1 MAFGEIASIQPPEVS
16 HGTQMVKV
24 VVGRDREEFSI
35 HSALLAS
42 SSPIFRQCISQ
53 RVGYESNDTKMEIDC
68 GCWDGC
74 YTITLH
80 SEHPN
85 VFKVFYDWLYSGRI
99 PGNFT
104 VHKVAGDDRYF
115 DTVWLDTLKM
125 GNRLEIT
132 SIADIASG
140 KIQELFSTETL
151 LIPSKQ
157 FIEILFS
164 NWDSN
169 LADLQQLIA
178 GHVVYCLTKSVDR
191 SAFQDLLGVQ
201 SYNFL
206 SEVGGALLD
215 QVGTGELKFGS
226 QVDRVYKVEHPYRQ
240 LFGRRAED
248 TAPQA
253 SDIPGAP
260 FGLRYVVSD
269 EPSNGWQRNVDAGSD
284 SNVHGDRDEAHDAN
298 HVNLTNSEPKHQ
310 DPTACSDLGV
320 QYNDVGPPEPLG
332 WENATC
338 PPSRVGILPSSQT
351 FGDMPGQGRM
361 ASPKDCDH
369 STSFTSSG
377 PGAPTP
383 ATDWTS
389 LERQLGGGW
398 DADQPLNGH
407 WCNSMTCPRQT
418 EISGRFDGLSLDQ
431 GTDPV
436 LAHNAQHFQLPS
448 QVRRYV
454 SMQAPFAGAIPAAGQ
469 PSSMVPSSF
478 ARPPIPA
485 LQDPRLRQA
494 STDWPPTSA
503 ATTAATW
510 RNGRQPVKTPGSP
523 MTSSANCYQDTWSNN
538 LSSVSA
544 DTAFAA
550 ERADK
555 KGVNTWSTTALE
567 HGQPRADIKEA
578 SKKEDGG
585 WGPSAGEK
593 RDHIHRC
600 TQHVCGLDAGGDECG
615 CEDNPVKLTTDA
627 SGWDCT
633 TAVSNN
639 NDSWDHKATATGSWR
654 ASAEEKGDDLCS
666 CNCWDVGDGCCKW
679 HRKSPATAKPTAS
692 GWGHAAGGNNN
703 DWGNHTVKANQSWGA
718 SAEGQG
724 KDTCS
729 CNGCGWDGGY
739 CESHDK
745 DPVTIKST
753 ASGWGHAAGSNNDDS
768 WDNHNAKADQGWG
781 RGPVC
786 TNDCIGNCGTNG
798 GDWR

>member
-42 SSPIFRQCISQ
+42 SSPIFRRCISQ
-53 RVGYESNDTKMEIDC
+53 LVGYESDDTEMEIDC

-74 YTITLH
+74 YTIILH

-104 VHKVAGDDRYF
+104 VHKVAGDDRYI

-140 KIQELFSTETL
+140 KIQELFSARTRL
-151 LIPSKQ
+151 VPSKQ

-206 SEVGGALLD
+206 SEVGVALLD
-215 QVGTGELKFGS
+215 QVSTGELKFGS
-226 QVDRVYKVEHPYRQ
+226 QVDPVYKVEHPYHQ

-253 SDIPGAP
+253 SDIPSAP

-284 SNVHGDRDEAHDAN
+284 SNVHGDRDEALDAN
-298 HVNLTNSEPKHQ
+298 HVNLTNSEPKRQ
-310 DPTACSDLGV
+310 DPTAFSDLGV
-320 QYNDVGPPEPLG
+320 QYNDVGPPEPQG

-361 ASPKDCDH
+361 ASPMDYHH

-389 LERQLGGGW
+389 LERQPGGAW
-398 DADQPLNGH
+398 VTDQPLNGH
-407 WCNSMTCPRQT
+407 WCNSMTCPHQA
-418 EISGRFDGLSLDQ
+418 EISGRFDSLSLDH

-436 LAHNAQHFQLPS
+436 LAHNAQHFQLPG

-469 PSSMVPSSF
+469 PSSMVPSTS
-478 ARPPIPA
+478 ARPPLPA
-485 LQDPRLRQA
+485 LQDPRLGQA
-494 STDWPPTSA
+494 STDWPPISA
-503 ATTAATW
+503 DTTAPTW
-510 RNGRQPVKTPGSP
+510 YNRHQTVKTPGP
-523 MTSSANCYQDTWSNN
+523 AVTSSVPIYQDKWSENESTIMPF
-538 LSSVSA
+538 LVDA
-544 DTAFAA
+544 AFAA
-550 ERADK
+550 ERADTK
-555 KGVNTWSTTALE
+555 KVNTWTATAVE
-567 HGQPRADIKEA
+567 HKQFGRDFKKEA
-578 SKKEDGG
+578 PKKEAQG
-585 WGPSAGEK
+585 WGAPAGENK
-593 RDHIHRC
+593 DHTHRC
-600 TQHVCGLDAGGDECG
+600 TQHVCGLDMGDDECG
-615 CEDNPVKLTTDA
+615 CEDNPGKLATGA
-627 SGWDCT
+627 SGWHC
-633 TAVSNN
+633 
-639 NDSWDHKATATGSWR
+639 
-654 ASAEEKGDDLCS
+654 
-666 CNCWDVGDGCCKW
+666 
-679 HRKSPATAKPTAS
+679 
-692 GWGHAAGGNNN
+692 AA
-703 DWGNHTVKANQSWGA
+703 A
-718 SAEGQG
+718 
-724 KDTCS
+724 
-729 CNGCGWDGGY
+729 
-739 CESHDK
+739 
-745 DPVTIKST
+745 
-753 ASGWGHAAGSNNDDS
+753 SNNDAS
-768 WDNHNAKADQGWG
+768 WDRNAKQPGAGVNQLKKKETTYVLAVAGALVMDAPSGI
-781 RGPVC
+781 
-786 TNDCIGNCGTNG
+786 TKIL
-798 GDWR
+798 